1 MLQIVFKKRN
11 WNFQNTFNN
20 LLFITNFF
28 LISHMLSDLQM
39 KNYFITGNKSK
50 KNWVWFKNIP
60 KGDVPMNIGNI
71 PSLQ

>member
-1 MLQIVFKKRN
+1 
-11 WNFQNTFNN
+11 
-20 LLFITNFF
+20 
-28 LISHMLSDLQM
+28 MLSDFQM

-60 KGDVPMNIGNI
+60 KGDVPMNIRNI

>member
-28 LISHMLSDLQM
+28 LISHMLSDFQM

-50 KNWVWFKNIP
+50 KKLGLVQEYSQRRCINERQEY
-60 KGDVPMNIGNI
+60 
-71 PSLQ
+71 S